1 MNLQE
6 IQDLIKFVSKSG
18 VSEVKIAQK
27 DFKIVIKAEQKKA
40 IERFET
46 WMDSLYLQTLT
57 DELKNTI
64 IETVHDLIDEI
75 EELND

>member
-1 MNLQE
+1 MN
-6 IQDLIKFVSKSG
+6 K
-18 VSEVKIAQK
+18 
-27 DFKIVIKAEQKKA
+27 EQKKA

-64 IETVHDLIDEI
+64 IETVHDLINEI

>member
-1 MNLQE
+1 MN
-6 IQDLIKFVSKSG
+6 K
-18 VSEVKIAQK
+18 
-27 DFKIVIKAEQKKA
+27 EQKKA

-57 DELKNTI
+57 DELKNTF

>member
-1 MNLQE
+1 MHMN
-6 IQDLIKFVSKSG
+6 K
-18 VSEVKIAQK
+18 
-27 DFKIVIKAEQKKA
+27 EQKKA

-46 WMDSLYLQTLT
+46 WMDGLYLQTLT

-64 IETVHDLIDEI
+64 IETVRDLIEEI

>member
-1 MNLQE
+1 MNKQ
-6 IQDLIKFVSKSG
+6 
-18 VSEVKIAQK
+18 
-27 DFKIVIKAEQKKA
+27 QKKA

-46 WMDSLYLQTLT
+46 WMDGLYLQTLT

-64 IETVHDLIDEI
+64 IETVRDLIDEI

>member
-1 MNLQE
+1 MN
-6 IQDLIKFVSKSG
+6 K
-18 VSEVKIAQK
+18 
-27 DFKIVIKAEQKKA
+27 EQKKA

-46 WMDSLYLQTLT
+46 WIDGLYLQTLT

-64 IETVHDLIDEI
+64 IETVHDLINEI

>member
-1 MNLQE
+1 MN
-6 IQDLIKFVSKSG
+6 K
-18 VSEVKIAQK
+18 
-27 DFKIVIKAEQKKA
+27 EQKKA

-64 IETVHDLIDEI
+64 IETVRDLIDEI

>member
-1 MNLQE
+1 MN
-6 IQDLIKFVSKSG
+6 K
-18 VSEVKIAQK
+18 
-27 DFKIVIKAEQKKA
+27 EQKKA

-46 WMDSLYLQTLT
+46 WMDGLYLQTLT

-64 IETVHDLIDEI
+64 IETVRDLIEEM

>member
-1 MNLQE
+1 MN
-6 IQDLIKFVSKSG
+6 K
-18 VSEVKIAQK
+18 
-27 DFKIVIKAEQKKA
+27 EQKKA
-40 IERFET
+40 IERFES
-46 WMDSLYLQTLT
+46 WMDGLYLQTLT

>member
-1 MNLQE
+1 MN
-6 IQDLIKFVSKSG
+6 K
-18 VSEVKIAQK
+18 
-27 DFKIVIKAEQKKA
+27 EQKKA

-57 DELKNTI
+57 DVLKNTI

>member
-1 MNLQE
+1 MHMN
-6 IQDLIKFVSKSG
+6 K
-18 VSEVKIAQK
+18 
-27 DFKIVIKAEQKKA
+27 EQKKA

>member
-1 MNLQE
+1 MN
-6 IQDLIKFVSKSG
+6 K
-18 VSEVKIAQK
+18 
-27 DFKIVIKAEQKKA
+27 EQKKA

-46 WMDSLYLQTLT
+46 WIDKLYLQTLT

-64 IETVHDLIDEI
+64 IETVRDLIDEI

>member
-1 MNLQE
+1 MN
-6 IQDLIKFVSKSG
+6 K
-18 VSEVKIAQK
+18 
-27 DFKIVIKAEQKKA
+27 EQKKA